1 MHRERN
7 YSIKI
12 FLMLSL
18 IMTSI
23 FQINPAY
30 GWEGT
35 VEKFIVCEDIDISGR
50 IRQPI
55 NEKDIFLNSE
65 FRIYAYLLITE
76 SKEPVVI
83 RIDWIEPNGETF
95 TSQEYNLDERPYNI
109 TRVSYLEIS
118 TITSKIGDWKVD
130 AYAND
135 GLIVSTKFNLMASE
149 PLLSIIDIERSPSGG
164 EPIYLGNPFQI
175 TYTVKN
181 VGGADANRVRFTM
194 EEIDPAGALEIKKP
208 TETKDLKSGAT
219 DSWTMELIGKKPGEI
234 NGSVKLYLKDTKA
247 WSWEWN
253 IFISLPELDLIN
265 QTVYPEEIEP
275 VRPGDVVT
283 VRYVFRNVGYTDA
296 KDIGINIEVPDG
308 LKLISVTSPR
318 DIGPGQDAEYFVE
331 LETLKEGLFEANI
344 TVNSFGHTIN
354 EGKLTVRV
362 SPTLIS
368 NQLIGF
374 IAIIAIFLG
383 IVIGAIIIMRRR
395 SSNI

>member
-1 MHRERN
+1 MLNERN

-18 IMTSI
+18 IVISI
-23 FQINPAY
+23 SQTNPVY

-35 VEKFIVCEDIDISGR
+35 VEKFIVCEDIDTSGK

-55 NEKDIFLNSE
+55 NEKDTFLNSE
-65 FRIYAYLLITE
+65 FRIYAYLLIIE
-76 SKEPVVI
+76 SKEPVI
-83 RIDWIEPNGETF
+83 IKIDWIEPNGETYM
-95 TSQEYNLDERPYNI
+95 SQEYNLDERPYNI
-109 TRVSYLEIS
+109 TRVSYIEIS

-135 GLIVSTKFNLMASE
+135 GLIASTKFNLMASE

-164 EPIYLGNPFQI
+164 EPIYIGNPFRI

-181 VGGADANRVRFTM
+181 VGGATAKGVRFAM
-194 EEIDPAGALEIKKP
+194 EEIDPAGALEINKP
-208 TETKDLKSGAT
+208 TETKDLKSGST
-219 DSWTMELIGKKPGEI
+219 DSWTIELIGREPGDI
-234 NGSVKLYLKDTKA
+234 NGSVNLYIKDKKA
-247 WSWEWN
+247 WSWEWS

-265 QTVYPEEIEP
+265 QTIYPEEIEP
-275 VRPGDVVT
+275 VRPGDLVK
-283 VRYVFRNVGYTDA
+283 VRYIFRNVGYNDA
-296 KDIGINIEVPDG
+296 KNIGINIELPEG
-308 LKLISVTSPR
+308 LKLMSVTSPR
-318 DIGPGQDAEYFVE
+318 DIGPGQDVEYFVE
-331 LETLKEGLFEANI
+331 LETLKEGLFVANI

-362 SPTLIS
+362 SPNLIS

-374 IAIIAIFLG
+374 LAIIAIFFV

-395 SSNI
+395 SSKI